1 MDRTTVRLR
10 NRLQG
15 QQIEYLDIYH
25 GYQER
30 FTVSDVQGDDRG
42 IRVVKGDSDFQ
53 KVYIPNHAVSELI
66 EKGYCSYKASY
77 DTTTLEYRIRIC
89 ESL

>member
-10 NRLQG
+10 NMLQG

-53 KVYIPNHAVSELI
+53 KVYIPDHAVSELI
-66 EKGYCSYKASY
+66 ENGYCSYKASY
-77 DTTTLEYRIRIC
+77 DTITLEYRIRIC

>member
-1 MDRTTVRLR
+1 MDRTTAKLRKRLE
-10 NRLQG
+10 G
-15 QQIEYLDIYH
+15 KQIEYLDIYH

-42 IRVVKGDSDFQ
+42 IRVIKGDSDFQ
-53 KVYIPNHAVSELI
+53 KVYIPDHAVSELI
-66 EKGYCSYKASY
+66 EKGYCSYKSDY
-77 DTTTLEYRIRIC
+77 DTKTLEYRIRIC

>member
-30 FTVSDVQGDDRG
+30 FTVSNVQGDDRG
-42 IRVVKGDSDFQ
+42 IRVVKGNSDFQ
-53 KVYIPNHAVSELI
+53 KVYIPDHAVSELI